1 MYNYLDAMMDDV
13 REAIKNDYD
22 LNDWCGDR
30 DGLEE
35 KLNDEL
41 WIDDS
46 VTGNGSG
53 SYTFNREQARE
64 YVQDDGRDYIEDMCA
79 DFGISADE
87 IGRRF
92 LDDDW
97 EWFDVSIRCYL
108 LGQAISG
115 VLDELENEG
124 AFDELEEEPE
134 ELEEEKKGA

>member
-22 LNDWCGDR
+22 LDDWRGDR

-53 SYTFNREQARE
+53 SYTFNRERARE
-64 YVQDDGRDYIEDMCA
+64 YVQDDGRAYIDDMCA
-79 DFGISADE
+79 DFGIDAAE

-108 LGQAISG
+108 LWQAISG
-115 VLDELENEG
+115 VLDELEEEG
-124 AFDELEEEPE
+124 AFDEPEEEP
-134 ELEEEKKGA
+134 EEEKKGA

>member
-1 MYNYLDAMMDDV
+1 MYNYLEAMENDV

-22 LNDWCGDR
+22 LNDWRGDR

-35 KLNDEL
+35 KLNDDL

-46 VTGNGSG
+46 VTGNSSG
-53 SYTFNREQARE
+53 SYTFNRERARE

-79 DFGISADE
+79 EFGIDAAE
-87 IGRRF
+87 VGRRF

-108 LGQAISG
+108 LGQAIAA
-115 VLDELENEG
+115 VLDELEENG
-124 AFDELEEEPE
+124 AFDEPEEEPE
-134 ELEEEKKGA
+134 EVRKGA

>member
-1 MYNYLDAMMDDV
+1 MYNYLEAMENDV

-22 LNDWCGDR
+22 LNDWRGDR

-35 KLNDEL
+35 KLNDDL

-53 SYTFNREQARE
+53 SYTFNRERARE

-79 DFGISADE
+79 EFGIDAAE
-87 IGRRF
+87 VGRRF

-108 LGQAISG
+108 LGQAIAA
-115 VLDELENEG
+115 VLDELEENG
-124 AFDELEEEPE
+124 AFDEPEEEPE
-134 ELEEEKKGA
+134 EVRKGA

>member
-1 MYNYLDAMMDDV
+1 MYNYLEAMENDV

-22 LNDWCGDR
+22 LNDWRGDR

-35 KLNDEL
+35 KLNDDL

-53 SYTFNREQARE
+53 SYTFNRERARE

-79 DFGISADE
+79 EFGIDAAE
-87 IGRRF
+87 VGRRF

-108 LGQAISG
+108 LGQAIAA
-115 VLDELENEG
+115 VLDELEENG
-124 AFDELEEEPE
+124 AFDEPE
-134 ELEEEKKGA
+134 EAEEVRKGA

>member
-1 MYNYLDAMMDDV
+1 MYNYLEAMENDV

-22 LNDWCGDR
+22 LNAWRGDR

-35 KLNDEL
+35 KLNDDL

-53 SYTFNREQARE
+53 SYTFNREKARE
-64 YVQDDGRDYIEDMCA
+64 YVQDDGREYIEDMCA
-79 DFGISADE
+79 DFGIDAAE
-87 IGRRF
+87 VGRRF

-108 LGQAISG
+108 LGQAVAA
-115 VLDELENEG
+115 VLDELEENG
-124 AFDELEEEPE
+124 AFDESEALE
-134 ELEEEKKGA
+134 G